1 MAIEYPEY
9 VASVVANASEMITAI
24 DMTKNEL
31 LEMLGDEHQGS
42 IVQIAKEMKDEVI
55 VEAYRASMAPFMP
68 RADDEEL
75 DRAGDGDEEEASDD
89 EAVAGSGDAGGVRGE
104 RR

>member
-55 VEAYRASMAPFMP
+55 AEAYRGAMAPFVP
-68 RADDEEL
+68 RADDEEPEEG
-75 DRAGDGDEEEASDD
+75 ADEDADV
-89 EAVAGSGDAGGVRGE
+89 AAAGSGDAGGVRAE
-104 RR
+104 R